1 MLESM
6 SAFVQKHG
14 IKPVLGHIF
23 EWDEASEA
31 YAALLNLNTA
41 GKIVIR
47 IPENDPGYSRI

>member
-6 SAFVQKHG
+6 SAFVKKHS

-23 EWDEASEA
+23 EWNEAGEA
-31 YAALLNLNTA
+31 YAALLNLNIA

-47 IPENDPGYSRI
+47 IPENNPGYSRI